1 MNYDFV
7 IVGGGSAGCI
17 LADRLSASGRH
28 RVLLLEAGGDDSALR
43 FRVPIGYVYTYYDPQ
58 HNWMYYSEP
67 EPHLHGRKLYVP
79 RGKVLG
85 GSGSIN
91 AMIYI
96 RGQARDFA
104 DWSAAAG
111 SADWSFEKVLPYY
124 RRMESHALGA
134 SAWHGADGPIHITPM
149 RPQAHP
155 LCNDFLT
162 ACQQLGYPLTQDFNG
177 AQFEG
182 GGIYDINT
190 RNGLRDSSS
199 RAYLRRAAGRSNL
212 IIERERLVERILFDG
227 NGRATGVVSN
237 GRDGRFECSASG
249 EVILCAG
256 AVGTPQLLQL
266 SGVGDEQL
274 LRSHGIAVVHHAP
287 AVGQRLQDH
296 VCASYYYRA
305 RRSTLNDEL
314 GAWPGR
320 LRAGLD
326 YLLFRRGP
334 LALSVNQA
342 GGFFRASPQAPFANI
357 QLYFNP
363 LSYSIPRDGS
373 NNLAPEPYSG
383 FLVAFSPCRPSS
395 RGSVQIASSRAQD
408 APLIR
413 LNFLA
418 TEQDQQEV
426 IQASRL
432 VRGLFAAPALR
443 AVTAQ
448 EVRPGERVQNDAEML
463 QYFREEAGSI
473 YHLCGSCA
481 MGSDASS
488 SVVSA
493 RLQVHGLRGLR
504 IADASIFP
512 NVTSGNINAPTM
524 MVAEKA
530 AELIL
535 ADHAAVP

>member
-28 RVLLLEAGGDDSALR
+28 RVLLLEAGGDDAALR

-67 EPHLHGRKLYVP
+67 EPQLNGRRLYVP

-96 RGQARDFA
+96 RGQAQDFS

-111 SADWSFEKVLPYY
+111 STDWSFEKLLPYY

-134 SAWHGADGPIHITPM
+134 SAWHGGDGPIRVTPM
-149 RPQAHP
+149 RSQAHP
-155 LCNDFLT
+155 LCNDFLA

-199 RAYLRRAAGRSNL
+199 RAYLRRAAGRRNL
-212 IIERERLVERILFDG
+212 SIERERLVERILFDG
-227 NGRATGVVSN
+227 SGRATGVVSN
-237 GRDGRFECSASG
+237 GQDGRFECSASG

-266 SGVGDEQL
+266 SGIGDEQL

-305 RRSTLNDEL
+305 RRATLNDEL
-314 GAWPGR
+314 GAWPGK
-320 LRAGLD
+320 LRAGLR
-326 YLLFRRGP
+326 YLLFRAGP

-342 GGFFRASPQAPFANI
+342 GGFFRGTPEATFPNV

-373 NNLAPEPYSG
+373 NSLAPEPYSG

-395 RGSVQIASSRAQD
+395 RGSVQIASPRAQD

-418 TEQDQQEV
+418 TEHDQQEV

-432 VRGLFAAPALR
+432 VRGLFGAPALR

-448 EVRPGERVQNDAEML
+448 EVRPGERVQSDAEML

-481 MGSDASS
+481 MGSDASR

-504 IADASIFP
+504 IADASVFP
-512 NVTSGNINAPTM
+512 NVTSGNINAPAM

-530 AELIL
+530 ADLIL
-535 ADHAAVP
+535 ADHATGS